1 MPSAPYSIHFLLMS
15 TRFGISAP
23 LALRIKANLF
33 TLILSAVIVKF
44 LYRKFSSSTLE
55 LLGDYEL
62 DDEHFL
68 TLENHRQQK

>member
-44 LYRKFSSSTLE
+44 LYHKFLTSIPE
-55 LLGDYEL
+55 LLDEYEP
-62 DDEHFL
+62 DDEYFL
-68 TLENHRQQK
+68 ILESHQQQM